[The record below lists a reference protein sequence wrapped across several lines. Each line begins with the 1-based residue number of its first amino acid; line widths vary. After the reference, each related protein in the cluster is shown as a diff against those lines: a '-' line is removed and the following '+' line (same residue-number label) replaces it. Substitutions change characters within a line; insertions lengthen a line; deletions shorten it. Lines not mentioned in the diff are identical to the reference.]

1 MVYTFEDFELDTE
14 LYELRRNGDRVPVE
28 PQVFDVVHYLVRNR
42 NRVVSKQEL
51 FENVWNTRF
60 VTESALTSRIKAARR
75 ALGDAG
81 REQRLIGT
89 VHGRGYRFLG
99 LVEETGTPPA
109 GRRAAPEA
117 RTEPS
122 ATGPMVGRKAELE
135 HLLALQAEALA
146 GRGRAVAVLGE
157 AGIGK
162 TTTIQAFVEQARSR
176 HGVLVATGRCLEH
189 QGPSEP
195 YMPLLNALDE
205 LCRAGRSQLV
215 GTVSRFAPNWLLEM
229 PWLVDDDELGKLA
242 ARTVGN
248 TRARML
254 REFVEVVRAVSQ
266 LHPFLLV
273 VEDLQWSD
281 PSTLDALNALV
292 RSGPAARLLVVCS
305 CRTAGGDAEDNPAEA
320 LLQELELRSL
330 CDVLTLQPLSAE
342 EVNQFL
348 ALRLGETR
356 LEEGASRVLLQ
367 RSDGNPLFLQ
377 MLVDDYLG
385 PEGTGDRGGLAGPAG
400 PAGRIPQT
408 LKRLVGRR
416 LAGMDRRKRGVLDG
430 AAVAGVEVSP
440 GLLARALEETEEEV
454 EAVCREL
461 AETSQLLRRNQ
472 PGNGSPAGADFAFA
486 HAVYQEVVYDQLP
499 SARRRRL
506 HGAVGSAL
514 VASYGSRAP
523 ERAGELAYHFTRAGD
538 DRQAVD
544 YLRIAA
550 GQALRRYAYREAEG
564 LLRSALEL
572 LPGMDRAERPEAE
585 AGLRD
590 MLALALI
597 MLHGWAHPEAE
608 SLLNE
613 ALELAEAIGSPDLQ
627 SLLLYHLAAVYENRG
642 EHEKSK
648 QVLEKRLRLLPAF
661 TDPTSLLESHELLAC
676 SLFHKGE
683 FEKSLAHADEGSQLY
698 DPQLHLGLTAA
709 TLGEN
714 LGVCCQS
721 WAALDLWYL
730 GDPDRARQRMAAAL
744 NLAEGPEHRY
754 CLGLTEQRAA
764 ILHQLL
770 GEPQVVLDRASRTIE
785 LGAQQGHEV
794 AVATGHILSG
804 WARAALGEPAEGVAE
819 LRSGLESYQAAG
831 SRIGLPYFLGLLAEA
846 LLTAGSAS
854 GALAAAEQALAIVGD
869 RGYSH
874 ESELL
879 RLRALA
885 LLRLGRNEA
894 AEADLRRAVEVAR
907 GQRASSLERR
917 VTETMFEQDIAGNDV
932 RPART

>member
-14 LYELRRNGDRVPVE
+14 LYELRRNGDRIPVE
-28 PQVFDVVHYLVRNR
+28 PQVFDVIHYLVRNR

-99 LVEETGTPPA
+99 LVDETGTPPA
-109 GRRAAPEA
+109 GQRPAPETPA
-117 RTEPS
+117 EPS
-122 ATGPMVGRKAELE
+122 ASGPMVGRKAELE
-135 HLLALQAEALA
+135 RLLALQTDALA

-162 TTTIQAFVEQARSR
+162 TTTIQAFVEHARSR
-176 HGVLVATGRCLEH
+176 HGVLAATGQCLEH
-189 QGPSEP
+189 QGASEP

-205 LCRAGRSQLV
+205 LSRRQPQLL

-229 PWLVDDDELGKLA
+229 PWLVDDDELGRLA

-254 REFVEVVRAVSQ
+254 REFVEVVRAVSR
-266 LHPFLLV
+266 LHPFVLV

-281 PSTLDALNALV
+281 PSTLDALNALM
-292 RSGPAARLLVVCS
+292 RSGPATRLLVVCS
-305 CRTAGGDAEDNPAEA
+305 CRTAGADAEDNAAAA
-320 LLQELELRSL
+320 LLQELELRGL
-330 CDVLTLQPLSAE
+330 CEVLTLQPLSAE
-342 EVNQFL
+342 EVNRFV

-356 LEEGASRVLLQ
+356 LEEGASQLLLQ

-377 MLVDDYLG
+377 MLLDDHLDPG
-385 PEGTGDRGGLAGPAG
+385 GTGDSGGSAGLAD
-400 PAGRIPQT
+400 RIPQT

-416 LAGMDRRKRGVLDG
+416 LAGIDPRKRGVVDA

-440 GLLARALEETEEEV
+440 GLLAWALEETEEEV
-454 EAVCREL
+454 ECVCREL
-461 AETSQLLRRNQ
+461 AEGGRLLRRNQ
-472 PGNGSPAGADFAFA
+472 PSDGSPDGAEFAFA

-523 ERAGELAYHFTRAGD
+523 ERAAELAYHFTRAGD

-572 LPGMDRAERPEAE
+572 LPAMDRTERLEAE
-585 AGLRD
+585 AGVRD

-608 SLLNE
+608 PLLNE
-613 ALELAEAIGSPDLQ
+613 ALEVAEAAGSPDAQ

-730 GDPDRARQRMAAAL
+730 GHPDRARQRMAAAL

-770 GEPQVVLDRASRTIE
+770 GEPQVVLDRASRAIE

-804 WARAALGEPAEGVAE
+804 WARAALGETAKGVAE

-846 LLTAGSAS
+846 LLTADSALE
-854 GALAAAEQALAIVGD
+854 ALAAAEQALAIVGE

-885 LLRLGRNEA
+885 LLRLGRKEA
-894 AEADLRRAVEVAR
+894 AQADLRRAVEVAR

-932 RPART
+932 RPARA